1 MTVHALLNLAVELS
15 SFLLYLL
22 ALLVLTTA
30 ILVVFGDFF
39 ALSRVVLVSLGFE
52 WSDRSFSFALSLL
65 ID

>member
-30 ILVVFGDFF
+30 ILVVLGDFF